1 MQIGILR
8 ARLSAAAPVDS
19 GCDGANEKSPDG
31 VARRGPSCCLLEDA
45 LAEAPRPS
53 LAGFRRQASLVTT
66 ARHSAALGDQS
77 LRIQETED

>member
-31 VARRGPSCCLLEDA
+31 VARRGPSCCSA
-45 LAEAPRPS
+45 RGRPS
-53 LAGFRRQASLVTT
+53 GGAQAKFGRFSATDKP
-66 ARHSAALGDQS
+66 RHYGEHSAALGDQS